1 MDLTTTYMG
10 KTLKSPLVAS
20 ASPLS
25 KDLDGIKRLEDAGVS
40 ALVMFSLFEEQLIQE
55 QQELYYHTTQHN
67 EAYAEAL
74 SYFPEP
80 DEFKVGPGGYLELIR
95 QAKEAV
101 DIPVIASL
109 NGNTIGGWTDF
120 AKKIEEAGADGLELN
135 IYDIPTDIRL
145 TGMQIEAG
153 YTEVVKAIRKA
164 VNIPVAIK
172 LSPYFSNT
180 ANMAYQLA
188 DAGAD
193 ALVLFNRFYQ
203 PDIDLETFEVTPN
216 LLLSTPQALRLPL
229 RWIAILFGQVKV
241 DFAATSGVH
250 SAADVIKL
258 MMVGANVTMMASAL
272 IRHGMA
278 YVKTME
284 TELVHWMQEHEYE
297 SIKQM
302 QGSMSQQNSPDPRGF
317 ERAQYMRAISSIPA
331 ELLNRA

>member
-1 MDLTTTYMG
+1 MDLTTTYLG

-25 KDLDGIKRLEDAGVS
+25 KELDGIKKLEDVGAS
-40 ALVMFSLFEEQLIQE
+40 AIVLFSLFEEQLLQE
-55 QQELYYHTTQHN
+55 QQEIHYHTSHHN

-80 DEFKVGPGGYLELIR
+80 EEFKVGPDGYLEHIR
-95 QAKEAV
+95 AAKEAV
-101 DIPVIASL
+101 DIPIIASL

-135 IYDIPTDIRL
+135 IYDIPTDIHL
-145 TGMQIEAG
+145 TGAQVESSYVEI
-153 YTEVVKAIRKA
+153 VKAIRKA
-164 VNIPVAIK
+164 IEIPVSVK

-188 DAGAD
+188 EAGANG
-193 ALVLFNRFYQ
+193 LVLFNRFYQ
-203 PDIDLETFEVTPN
+203 PDIDLENFEVKPN

-229 RWIAILFGQVKV
+229 RWIAILFGRVDI

-250 SAADVIKL
+250 TAEDVIKL

-272 IRHGMA
+272 IRHGEE
-278 YVKTME
+278 YIRTIQ
-284 TELVHWMQEHEYE
+284 TELIQWMEENEYE
-297 SIKQM
+297 SIAQM
-302 QGSMSQQNSPDPRGF
+302 QGSLSQQNSPDPRGF
-317 ERAQYMRAISSIPA
+317 ERAQYMRAVSSIPA
-331 ELLNRA
+331 ELLRKS